1 MAIVHISP
9 THESNEEISEFQ
21 KIWKK
26 YILGTTN
33 IMMDAACS
41 NRYSHAS
48 VFPDDKWLR
57 LLFLNQK

>member
-1 MAIVHISP
+1 MAIHPFVHISA
-9 THESNEEISEFQ
+9 THESNEENL
-21 KIWKK
+21 KK
-26 YILGTTN
+26 YFLGTTN